1 MKKLTLIL
9 VMFISSIT
17 FAQDCDPAIQEN
29 CPTVFDFECGTH
41 ITDGVLDDDRN
52 PLLLDL
58 GNINITIHFYT
69 NPANTD
75 IGAHDHITI
84 KDSYNAVH
92 TSFYLSGIKLEDNY
106 DYGETQVKNL
116 TPENFKKLYVDI
128 ENILS
133 QI

>member
-9 VMFISSIT
+9 VMFVSSIA
-17 FAQDCDPAIQEN
+17 FAQECHPN
-29 CPTVFDFECGTH
+29 CPEPVVFDFECNGH
-41 ITDGVLDDDRN
+41 LTDGVLGDDRN
-52 PLLLDL
+52 PLLLTL

-84 KDSYNAVH
+84 KDNYNNVH

-116 TPENFKKLYVDI
+116 TPENFKKLYIDI
-128 ENILS
+128 KNIINQLT
-133 QI
+133 

>member
-1 MKKLTLIL
+1 MKRLLIILTILISGI
-9 VMFISSIT
+9 VSSQEC
-17 FAQDCDPAIQEN
+17 FPDCPDPV
-29 CPTVFDFECGTH
+29 VFDFECGPH
-41 ITDGVLDDDRN
+41 VTDGVLGDDRN

-69 NPANTD
+69 NPANTA

-84 KDSYNAVH
+84 QDSYNNVH
-92 TSFYLSGIKLEDNY
+92 TSFYISGIKLEDNY

-116 TPENFKKLYVDI
+116 TPENFKKLYIYI
-128 ENILS
+128 ENIIA